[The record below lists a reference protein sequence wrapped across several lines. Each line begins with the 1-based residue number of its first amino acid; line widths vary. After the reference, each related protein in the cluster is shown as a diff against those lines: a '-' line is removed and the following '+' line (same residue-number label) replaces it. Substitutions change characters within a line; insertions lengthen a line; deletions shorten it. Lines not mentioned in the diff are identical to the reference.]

1 VAGWA
6 TWDEPTRR
14 RVIERL
20 RPALE
25 DVADGLGARSA
36 DERRELLEAL
46 LARRAV
52 IERHLGDYAK
62 RSGLRRSLAR
72 MGAREIAQTPTA
84 AVVDRVVDGLRET
97 GLYDDSQLERIRAE
111 VERQVAEQ
119 LQLAV
124 ERHFRRELGV

>member
-1 VAGWA
+1 M
-6 TWDEPTRR
+6 TTPL
-14 RVIERL
+14 ER
-20 RPALE
+20 
-25 DVADGLGARSA
+25 
-36 DERRELLEAL
+36 EAL

-72 MGAREIAQTPTA
+72 MGAREIAQTPTTA
-84 AVVDRVVDGLRET
+84 LADRVVDGLRET

-119 LQLAV
+119 LQVAL